1 MSTISSPLRRRLL
14 TLAAGLGLALLG
26 GIAGGVTA
34 RTVSVHVPPH
44 IGGKAFELGLLIGVL
59 PVAFFI
65 GVALHEGGHLLAAK
79 LLGGRFALV
88 IVGPLRLM
96 RTPTG
101 LRLGRNR
108 RFSLLG
114 GLALSTPSSTHHLRR
129 YLIGLL
135 AGGPLA
141 SLLCGFILVGTAYVW
156 AQGLA
161 TGEVMGTAAFS
172 VWALLGM
179 TGLVSLVFFL
189 ASSLPSRAGGFASD
203 GARLL
208 ALARRGAAA
217 EREALVFTL
226 TALSLSGVRAR
237 DLPPELVVKA
247 AEPHGDPQVNAAMQ
261 LMAYLWALDQ
271 GRIDAARTYLY
282 QSIQGIDRVAPFLR
296 DSLYAELAYFKAF
309 HERDAAGAR
318 ASLDQAGSCELSEET
333 RLRAEA
339 AVLLVEQQPAAAVE
353 RANEAIAAT
362 ARSLLG
368 ASARETI
375 EWAEAIR
382 HEALAVQG
390 LPSPPSLPAA
400 GAL

>member
-1 MSTISSPLRRRLL
+1 MSSSLRRRLL
-14 TLAAGLGLALLG
+14 ALAAGLGLALAG
-26 GIAGGVTA
+26 GILGGVTA

-44 IGGKAFELGLLIGVL
+44 EGGKVFELALLLGAL
-59 PVAFFI
+59 PIAFFV

-88 IVGPLRLM
+88 IVGPLRIM
-96 RTPTG
+96 RTPAG
-101 LRLGRNR
+101 LKLGRNH

-114 GLALSTPSSTHHLRR
+114 GLALATPSSTDNLRR

-141 SLLCGFILVGTAYVW
+141 SLLCGFILVGTAYLW
-156 AQGLA
+156 AKHLPP
-161 TGEVMGTAAFS
+161 GEVMRAGAFS
-172 VWALLGM
+172 VWALLGL
-179 TGLVSLVFFL
+179 TGLFSLAFFL

-208 ALARRGAAA
+208 ALARQGPAA

-237 DLPPELVVKA
+237 DLPADLVIKA

-282 QSIQGIDRVAPFLR
+282 QSIEGIDRVAPFLR

-318 ASLDQAGSCELSEET
+318 ASLNQAGSCELSEET

-382 HEALAVQG
+382 TEASVRRGHPTTPLR
-390 LPSPPSLPAA
+390 PSPES
-400 GAL
+400 G